1 MHVVYSSCCGLD
13 VHKRSITACLLLSG
27 SGGKGHHEIRR
38 FGTMTRDLLELAD
51 WLQCH
56 HVTHVAME
64 STGVY
69 WKPVWNI
76 LEGQFEVVLVN
87 AQHIK
92 AVPGRKTDIKDCQ
105 WIAELLQHGL
115 VRGSFVPPTPIRQLR
130 DLTRMRTSLRQDHTA
145 IANRMQKILE
155 DANIKL
161 ASVASDWLGVSG
173 RAILSQLL
181 AGEEDAEKL
190 AELSRGRLRSKL
202 PAMQLALEGRMTE
215 HHRWMLRV
223 LHEQLLF
230 LEVQIAKLDAKIQD
244 QLSDYQEAIALCT
257 TIPGIEEVAAANLI
271 AEIGVNMAQFPS
283 AQHLASWAGICP
295 GNHESAGKRLSG
307 KPRKGSAWLRRSLCQ
322 AAWAASHTK
331 DTYLAA
337 RFRRLAARKGKKRAI
352 VAVAHTIVVSMYH
365 MLKNK
370 QPYREL
376 GADFLDRRNAE
387 NVKRYLLKRLER
399 LGLHVTVRS
408 AEETAALSA

>member
-1 MHVVYSSCCGLD
+1 MEVLYSCCCGLD
-13 VHKRSITACLLLSG
+13 VHKKSITACVLWANG
-27 SGGKGHHEIRR
+27 GGKKRKEKRV
-38 FGTMTRDLLELAD
+38 FGAVTRELLALAD
-51 WLQCH
+51 WLRACG
-56 HVTHVAME
+56 VTHVAME

-115 VRGSFVPPTPIRQLR
+115 LHGSFVPPTPIRQLR
-130 DLTRMRTSLRQDHTA
+130 DLTRMRASLRQDHTA
-145 IANRMQKILE
+145 VANRMQKILE

-173 RAILSQLL
+173 RAILAQLL
-181 AGEEDAEKL
+181 AGEEDASKL

-223 LHEQLLF
+223 LHEQLEF
-230 LEVQIAKLDAKIQD
+230 LEAQIAKFEAKIQD
-244 QLSDYQEAIALCT
+244 QLSDYQEAVALCT
-257 TIPGIEEVAAANLI
+257 TIPGIEEVAAANLV

-331 DTYLAA
+331 ETYLAA
-337 RFRRLAARKGKKRAI
+337 RFHRLAERKGKKRAI
-352 VAVAHTIVVSMYH
+352 VAVAHTILGSMYH
-365 MLKNK
+365 MLKSK

-376 GADFLDRRNAE
+376 GADFLDRRHAE
-387 NVKRYLLKRLER
+387 HVKRYLLKRLER
-399 LGLHVTVRS
+399 LGVVVTVQS
-408 AEETAALSA
+408 IESTATLST

>member
-1 MHVVYSSCCGLD
+1 
-13 VHKRSITACLLLSG
+13 
-27 SGGKGHHEIRR
+27 
-38 FGTMTRDLLELAD
+38 MTRDLLELAD
-51 WLQCH
+51 WLQSQQ
-56 HVTHVAME
+56 VTHVAME

-145 IANRMQKILE
+145 VANRMQKILE

-173 RAILSQLL
+173 RAILAQLL
-181 AGEEDAEKL
+181 AGAEDAAKL

-202 PAMQLALEGRMTE
+202 SAMQLALEGRMTE

-223 LHEQLLF
+223 LHEQLVF
-230 LEVQIAKLDAKIQD
+230 LEAQIIKLEAKIQD
-244 QLSDYQEAIALCT
+244 QVRDYQEAIALCT

-271 AEIGVNMAQFPS
+271 AEIGGNMAQFPS

-295 GNHESAGKRLSG
+295 GNNESAGKRLSG

-331 DTYLAA
+331 ETYLAA
-337 RFRRLAARKGKKRAI
+337 RFHRLAARKGKKRAI
-352 VAVAHTIVVSMYH
+352 VAVAHTILVSLYH

-376 GADFLDRRNAE
+376 GADFLDRRHADQ
-387 NVKRYLLKRLER
+387 VKRYLLKRLER
-399 LGLHVTVRS
+399 LGVVVTIQS
-408 AEETAALSA
+408 MENTAVLPT

>member
-1 MHVVYSSCCGLD
+1 MHVVYSHCCGLD
-13 VHKRSITACLLLSG
+13 VHKRSITACVLVSKA
-27 SGGKGHHEIRR
+27 SGKGQHEIRR

-51 WLQCH
+51 WLQSH
-56 HVTHVAME
+56 HGTHVAME

-76 LEGQFEVVLVN
+76 LAGQFEVVLVN

-92 AVPGRKTDIKDCQ
+92 AVPGRKTDVKDCQ

-115 VRGSFVPPTPIRQLR
+115 LRGSFVPPTPIRELL
-130 DLTRMRTSLRQDHTA
+130 DLTRMRASLRQDHA
-145 IANRMQKILE
+145 AVANRMQKILE
-155 DANIKL
+155 DADIKL

-173 RAILSQLL
+173 RAILAQLL
-181 AGEEDAEKL
+181 AGEEDAGKL
-190 AELSRGRLRSKL
+190 AALSRGRLRSKL

-215 HHRWMLRV
+215 HHRWLLRV
-223 LHEQLLF
+223 LHEQLVF
-230 LEVQIAKLDAKIQD
+230 VEAQITKLDAKIQD
-244 QLSDYQEAIALCT
+244 QLSDYQEVITLCT

-271 AEIGVNMAQFPS
+271 AEIGGNMAQFPS
-283 AQHLASWAGICP
+283 AQHLASWAGTCP

-331 DTYLAA
+331 ATYLAA
-337 RFRRLAARKGKKRAI
+337 RFHRLAARKGKKRAI
-352 VAVAHTIVVSMYH
+352 VAVAHTILVSLYH
-365 MLKNK
+365 MLKTK

-376 GADFLDRRNAE
+376 GADFLDHRNAD
-387 NVKRYLLKRLER
+387 NIKRYLLKRLER
-399 LGLHVTVRS
+399 LGLQVTVHS
-408 AEETAALSA
+408 SENAAALLA

>member
-1 MHVVYSSCCGLD
+1 LLVSS
-13 VHKRSITACLLLSG
+13 SS
-27 SGGKGHHEIRR
+27 GKGQHEIRR

-51 WLQCH
+51 WLQGH
-56 HVTHVAME
+56 HVTQVAME

-115 VRGSFVPPTPIRQLR
+115 LRGSFVPPTPIRQLR
-130 DLTRMRTSLRQDHTA
+130 DLTRMRASLRQDHTA

-173 RAILSQLL
+173 RAILAQLL
-181 AGEEDAEKL
+181 AGEEDASKL
-190 AELSRGRLRSKL
+190 AALSRGRLRSKL
-202 PAMQLALEGRMTE
+202 PAMQLALEGRITE
-215 HHRWMLRV
+215 HHRWMLRL
-223 LHEQLLF
+223 LHEQLEF
-230 LEVQIAKLDAKIQD
+230 LEAQIAKLEAKIQD

-257 TIPGIEEVAAANLI
+257 TIPGIEEVAAANLV
-271 AEIGVNMAQFPS
+271 AESGVNRAQFPS

-331 DTYLAA
+331 ETYLAA

-352 VAVAHTIVVSMYH
+352 VAVAHTILISLYH

-370 QPYREL
+370 QSYREL
-376 GADFLDRRNAE
+376 GADFLDRRHADH
-387 NVKRYLLKRLER
+387 VKRYLLKRLER
-399 LGLHVTVRS
+399 LGVVVTVQS
-408 AEETAALSA
+408 IESTASLST